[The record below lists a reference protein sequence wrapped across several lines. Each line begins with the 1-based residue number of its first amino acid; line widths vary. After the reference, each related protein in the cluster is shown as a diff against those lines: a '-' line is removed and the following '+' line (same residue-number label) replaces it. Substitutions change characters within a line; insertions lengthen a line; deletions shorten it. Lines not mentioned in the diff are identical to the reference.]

1 MTKKRFLHDIT
12 DWVTI
17 VFGSL
22 IYAVAV
28 SCFTA
33 PNNIAQGG
41 LTGVSIMLNF
51 VFNTPIGIATIIMNI
66 PLLIWGLIENG
77 KGYLAKTIV
86 AIVVSS
92 VAIDVISSFTAGY
105 HGEKLL
111 AAMFGGILSGTGLGL
126 IFYRGGSTGGV
137 DIVAQNLHKHLPFLS
152 VGKLILLADALII
165 FATIPVYGGIESAMY
180 TSISIFLSVKVID
193 MVTKGFARDNGK
205 LMLIITSKYA
215 EITKEIIE
223 NVERSA
229 TVIDGK
235 GGYTGDDKKVVLCAL
250 RPHQVYKVRKIA
262 ENIDKMSFIV
272 VTDAENIMG
281 KGFRN
286 SN

>member
-51 VFNTPIGIATIIMNI
+51 VFNTPIGIATMIMNI

-92 VAIDVISSFTAGY
+92 VAIDVISSFTTGY

>member
-51 VFNTPIGIATIIMNI
+51 VFNTPIGIATMVMNI
-66 PLLIWGLIENG
+66 PLLIWGLVENG

-92 VAIDVISSFTAGY
+92 VAIDVISSFTTGY

-262 ENIDKMSFIV
+262 EDIDKMSFIV

>member
-1 MTKKRFLHDIT
+1 MSRNKFIDEMK
-12 DWVTI
+12 DWTI
-17 VFGSL
+17 IIFGCL
-22 IYAVAV
+22 VYAVAV

-51 VFNTPIGIATIIMNI
+51 VFKTPIGITTMIMNI
-66 PLLIWGLIENG
+66 PLLIWGFIENG
-77 KGYLAKTIV
+77 KGYIAKTV
-86 AIVVSS
+86 MAIIISS
-92 VAIDVISSFTAGY
+92 LAIDIISTFTTGY

-111 AAMFGGILSGTGLGL
+111 ASMFGGILSGSGLGL

-137 DIVAQNLHKHLPFLS
+137 DIVAQNIHKHVPFLS
-152 VGKLILLADALII
+152 VGKLILMADALII
-165 FATIPVYGGIESAMY
+165 LATIPVYGGIESAMY

-193 MVTKGFARDNGK
+193 TVTKGFARDNGK

-223 NVERSA
+223 NVERSV

-250 RPHQVYKVRKIA
+250 RPRQVYKVRRIV
-262 ENIDKMSFIV
+262 EGIDKMSFIV

-281 KGFRN
+281 KGFR
-286 SN
+286 

>member
-1 MTKKRFLHDIT
+1 MIKKRFFHDIT
-12 DWVTI
+12 DCTTI
-17 VFGSL
+17 IFGSL

-51 VFNTPIGIATIIMNI
+51 VFNTPIGITTMIMNI

-77 KGYLAKTIV
+77 KSYLAKTVV

-92 VAIDVISSFTAGY
+92 VAIDVISSFTTGY

-111 AAMFGGILSGTGLGL
+111 AAMFGGILSGCGLGL

-137 DIVAQNLHKHLPFLS
+137 DIVAQNIHKHLPFFS

-205 LMLIITSKYA
+205 LMFIITSKYA

-223 NVERSA
+223 NVERSV

-250 RPHQVYKVRKIA
+250 RPRQVYKVRRIA
-262 ENIDKMSFIV
+262 EDIDRMSFIV

-286 SN
+286 R

>member
-51 VFNTPIGIATIIMNI
+51 VFNTPIGIATMVMNI
-66 PLLIWGLIENG
+66 PLLIWGLVENG

-92 VAIDVISSFTAGY
+92 VAIDVISSFTTGY

-262 ENIDKMSFIV
+262 EDIDKMSFIV

-286 SN
+286 N

>member
-1 MTKKRFLHDIT
+1 MTKKRFFHDIT
-12 DWVTI
+12 DWTTI
-17 VFGSL
+17 IFGSL
-22 IYAVAV
+22 IYAVSV

-51 VFNTPIGIATIIMNI
+51 AFSTPIGITTMIMNI
-66 PLLIWGLIENG
+66 PLLIWGLVENG
-77 KGYLAKTIV
+77 KSYLAKTVV

-92 VAIDVISSFTAGY
+92 VAIDVISSFTTGY

-111 AAMFGGILSGTGLGL
+111 AAMFGGILSGCGLGL

-137 DIVAQNLHKHLPFLS
+137 DIVAQNIHKHLPFLS

-205 LMLIITSKYA
+205 LMFIITSKYA

-223 NVERSA
+223 NVERSV

-250 RPHQVYKVRKIA
+250 RPRQVYKVRRIA
-262 ENIDKMSFIV
+262 EDIDRMSFIV

-286 SN
+286 R

>member
-1 MTKKRFLHDIT
+1 MSKNKFVDELK
-12 DWVTI
+12 DWTI
-17 VFGSL
+17 IIFGCL
-22 IYAVAV
+22 VYAVAV

-51 VFNTPIGIATIIMNI
+51 VFNTPIGITTMLMNI
-66 PLLIWGLIENG
+66 PLLVWGLLENG
-77 KGYLAKTIV
+77 KGYLAKTVV

-92 VAIDVISSFTAGY
+92 VAIDIISTFPVAY

-111 AAMFGGILSGTGLGL
+111 ASMFGGILSGSGLGL

-137 DIVAQNLHKHLPFLS
+137 DIVAQNIHKHLPFLS
-152 VGKLILLADALII
+152 VGKLILMADALII
-165 FATIPVYGGIESAMY
+165 LATIPVYGGIESAMY
-180 TSISIFLSVKVID
+180 TSVSIFLSVKVID
-193 MVTKGFARDNGK
+193 TVTKGFARDNGK
-205 LMLIITSKYA
+205 LMLIITSKYS

-223 NVERSA
+223 NVERSV

-250 RPHQVYKVRKIA
+250 RPRQVYKVRRIV
-262 ENIDKMSFIV
+262 ESIDKMSFIV

-281 KGFRN
+281 KGFR
-286 SN
+286 